1 MNRIRKAILF
11 LQIYPIIT
19 TIVFSIDMVL
29 NVSDIGNITNKVIC
43 PLFGTSLFVTTGL
56 YLISRSLYVSIW
68 SRVLYIALIAA
79 TLIEFIDQ
87 FLNIMP
93 PNIILQELL
102 LLLFFSGA
110 IISFITFLYD
120 KFKYKF

>member
-1 MNRIRKAILF
+1 MNHIRKAILF
-11 LQIYPIIT
+11 LQIYPIVT

-29 NVSDIGNITNKVIC
+29 NISGVGNITNKIIC

-56 YLISRSLYVSIW
+56 YSISRSLYVSIW
-68 SRVLYIALIAA
+68 SRVLYIVLIAA
-79 TLIEFIDQ
+79 TLVEFIDQ

-93 PNIILQELL
+93 PNVILQELI

-120 KFKYKF
+120 KFKHKF